1 MNCELWVQKYKKIC
15 ICAKNIVILQRIQ
28 INVTMKRLH
37 VILCLLAIILAACS
51 KSTGRT
57 LTSAT
62 GSIYECLVVMNDNP
76 LSQKQLNEITKLSL
90 VNEASGYTEPITTTY
105 DLVEAVMAADMPCMP
120 QVEPYFRLTHVP
132 TAQFDDMFKPTRNIL
147 FVDINPQQYTQLKA
161 KVSNDYWSTP
171 QAICRIQSPSEE
183 EFVAYWLEHG
193 TEIREWFVNQEIKRQ
208 MKFYRAST
216 NKEAR
221 TILQQQ
227 GYDMLIPEDYIVIM
241 DTTLGGA
248 TTYSLR
254 NPITVAP
261 EVRLLWCCN
270 NKGSMRRDIVV
281 YSYPYTDENTFTL
294 DYLNAKRDA
303 VLSRVVTASVDGSY
317 MGTEYKVFPPQMRA
331 ITVQEDE
338 YATEVRGLWKILDGE
353 AMGGPYVSHTRLDQV
368 NGRVVTAETFLYAAG
383 QKKRSALRQA
393 EAILYTLQLPQD
405 TIK

>member
-1 MNCELWVQKYKKIC
+1 
-15 ICAKNIVILQRIQ
+15 
-28 INVTMKRLH
+28 MKTTKWMSH
-37 VILCLLAIILAACS
+37 GLLLTAMVLALVGCG
-51 KSTGRT
+51 KSTDRT

-62 GSIYECLVVMNDNP
+62 GSVYECLVVMNDAP
-76 LSQKQLNEITKLSL
+76 LTQAQLNEVAKLSL
-90 VNEASGYTEPITTTY
+90 INEASGYTKPIASLY

-120 QVEPYFRLTHVP
+120 QVEPYFRVTKVA

-147 FVDINPQQYTQLKA
+147 FVDINPQKYTQLKA
-161 KVSNDYWSTP
+161 KVSNNYWSTP
-171 QAICRIQSPSEE
+171 QAICRIQTPSEE

-193 TEIREWFVNQEIKRQ
+193 AEIREWFVNQEIKRQ

-216 NKEAR
+216 NKDAR
-221 TILQQQ
+221 AILQAQ
-227 GYDMLIPEDYIVIM
+227 GYDMLIPEDYMVIM
-241 DTTLGGA
+241 DTVLEGA
-248 TTYSLR
+248 STYSLR
-254 NPITVAP
+254 QSVTVAP

-270 NKGSMRRDIVV
+270 NKGSMRRDLVV

-303 VLSRVVTASVDGSY
+303 VLSRVVSASVEGSY
-317 MGTEYKVFPPQMRA
+317 MGTEYSVFPPQMRA
-331 ITVQEDE
+331 ITVQDDE

-368 NGRVVTAETFLYAAG
+368 NGRVVTAEAFLYAAG
-383 QKKRSALRQA
+383 QKKRTALRQA

>member
-1 MNCELWVQKYKKIC
+1 
-15 ICAKNIVILQRIQ
+15 
-28 INVTMKRLH
+28 MKRLH
-37 VILCLLAIILAACS
+37 WMLCILAVVLVGCG
-51 KSTGRT
+51 KGTGRT

-62 GSIYECLVVMNDNP
+62 GSIYECLVVMNDAP
-76 LSQKQLNEITKLSL
+76 LTQDQLNEVAKLSL
-90 VNEASGYTEPITTTY
+90 VNEASGYTKPIATRY
-105 DLVEAVMAADMPCMP
+105 DLVEAVMGADMPCMP
-120 QVEPYFRLTHVP
+120 QVEPYFRVTKVS

-147 FVDINPQQYTQLKA
+147 IVDINPQKYTQLKT

-171 QAICRIQSPSEE
+171 QALCRIQTPSEE
-183 EFVAYWLEHG
+183 EFVSYWLEHG
-193 TEIREWFVNQEIKRQ
+193 EEIREWFVNQEITRQ

-216 NKEAR
+216 NKQAR
-221 TILQQQ
+221 SILQSQ
-227 GYDMLIPEDYIVIM
+227 GYDMLLPEDYMVIM
-241 DTTLGGA
+241 DTVLGGA

-281 YSYPYTDENTFTL
+281 YSYPYTDNNTFTL
-294 DYLNAKRDA
+294 PYLNAKRDA
-303 VLSRVVTASVDGSY
+303 VLSRVITASVEGSY
-317 MGTEYKVFPPQMRA
+317 MGTEYTVMPPVTRA

-338 YATEVRGLWKILDGE
+338 HATEVRGLWKILNGE

-368 NGRVVTAETFLYAAG
+368 NGRVVTAEAFLYAAG
-383 QKKRSALRQA
+383 QKKRTALRQA

>member
-51 KSTGRT
+51 KGTGRT

-62 GSIYECLVVMNDNP
+62 GSIYECLVVMNENP
-76 LSQKQLNEITKLSL
+76 LTQEQLNEIAKLSL

-105 DLVEAVMAADMPCMP
+105 DLVEAVMGADMPCMP

-147 FVDINPQQYTQLKA
+147 FVDINPQKYTQLKA

-221 TILQQQ
+221 TILQKQ

-338 YATEVRGLWKILDGE
+338 HATEVRGLWKILDGE

>member
-1 MNCELWVQKYKKIC
+1 
-15 ICAKNIVILQRIQ
+15 
-28 INVTMKRLH
+28 MKRMKT
-37 VILCLLAIILAACS
+37 ILCHSLVMALIMTTLLGCG

-62 GSIYECLVVMNDNP
+62 GSIYECLVVMNEEP
-76 LSQKQLNEITKLSL
+76 LTQDQLNTVAKLSL
-90 VNEASGYTEPITTTY
+90 VNEASGYTEPVTTTY
-105 DLVEAVMAADMPCMP
+105 DLVEAIMSADMPCMP
-120 QVEPYFRLTHVP
+120 QVEPYFRLTQVA

-147 FVDINPQQYTQLKA
+147 FVDIDPQKYTQLKT

-171 QAICRIQSPSEE
+171 QAICRIQTPSQE
-183 EFVAYWLEHG
+183 EFVSYWLEHG
-193 TEIREWFVNQEIKRQ
+193 TEIRDWFVNQEIKRQ

-221 TILQQQ
+221 VILQQQ
-227 GYDMLIPEDYIVIM
+227 GYDMLIPEDYMVIM
-241 DTTLGGA
+241 DTVLGGA

-254 NPITVAP
+254 NPVAVAP

-270 NKGSMRRDIVV
+270 NKGTMRRDLVV

-294 DYLNAKRDA
+294 DYLNAKRDEI
-303 VLSRVVTASVDGSY
+303 LSRVVSASVEGSY

-353 AMGGPYVSHTRLDQV
+353 AMGGPYVSHTRLDQI
-368 NGRVVTAETFLYAAG
+368 NGRIVTAETFIYAAG
-383 QKKRSALRQA
+383 QKKRSTLRQA

>member
-1 MNCELWVQKYKKIC
+1 M
-15 ICAKNIVILQRIQ
+15 QRIQ

-51 KSTGRT
+51 KGTGRT

-62 GSIYECLVVMNDNP
+62 GSIYECLVVMNENP
-76 LSQKQLNEITKLSL
+76 LTQEQLNEIAKLSL

-105 DLVEAVMAADMPCMP
+105 DLVEAVMEADMPCMP

-147 FVDINPQQYTQLKA
+147 FVDINPQKYTQLKA

-221 TILQQQ
+221 TILQKQ

-254 NPITVAP
+254 NPITVVP

-338 YATEVRGLWKILDGE
+338 YATEIRGLWKILDGE

>member
-1 MNCELWVQKYKKIC
+1 M
-15 ICAKNIVILQRIQ
+15 QRIQ

-51 KSTGRT
+51 KGTGRT

-62 GSIYECLVVMNDNP
+62 GSIYECLVVMNENP
-76 LSQKQLNEITKLSL
+76 LTQEQLNEVAKLSL
-90 VNEASGYTEPITTTY
+90 VNEASGYTEPVTTTY

-147 FVDINPQQYTQLKA
+147 FVDINPQKYTQLKA

-221 TILQQQ
+221 TILQKQ

-368 NGRVVTAETFLYAAG
+368 NGRVVTVETFLYAAG

>member
-1 MNCELWVQKYKKIC
+1 
-15 ICAKNIVILQRIQ
+15 
-28 INVTMKRLH
+28 MKRMKT
-37 VILCLLAIILAACS
+37 ILCHSLIMALIMTTLLGCG

-62 GSIYECLVVMNDNP
+62 GSIYECLVVMNEEP
-76 LSQKQLNEITKLSL
+76 LTQDQLNTVAKLSL
-90 VNEASGYTEPITTTY
+90 VNEASGYTEPVTTTY
-105 DLVEAVMAADMPCMP
+105 DLVEAIMSADMPCMP
-120 QVEPYFRLTHVP
+120 QVEPYFRLTQVA

-147 FVDINPQQYTQLKA
+147 FVDIDPQKYTQLKT

-171 QAICRIQSPSEE
+171 QAICRIQTPSQE
-183 EFVAYWLEHG
+183 EFVSYWLEHG
-193 TEIREWFVNQEIKRQ
+193 TEIRDWFVNQEIKRQ

-221 TILQQQ
+221 VILQQQ
-227 GYDMLIPEDYIVIM
+227 GYDMLIPEDYMVIM
-241 DTTLGGA
+241 DTVLGGA

-254 NPITVAP
+254 YPIAVAP

-270 NKGSMRRDIVV
+270 NKGTMRRDLVV
-281 YSYPYTDENTFTL
+281 YTYPYTDENTFTL
-294 DYLNAKRDA
+294 DYLNAKRDEI
-303 VLSRVVTASVDGSY
+303 LSRVVSASVEGSY

-353 AMGGPYVSHTRLDQV
+353 AMGGPYVSHTRLDQI
-368 NGRVVTAETFLYAAG
+368 NGRIVTAETFIYAAG

>member
-1 MNCELWVQKYKKIC
+1 MKTI
-15 ICAKNIVILQRIQ
+15 ISRGFILVSI
-28 INVTMKRLH
+28 MA
-37 VILCLLAIILAACS
+37 LLVGCG

-62 GSIYECLVVMNDNP
+62 GSIYECLVVMNEEP
-76 LSQKQLNEITKLSL
+76 LTQEQLNTVAKLSL
-90 VNEASGYTEPITTTY
+90 VNEASGYTEPVTTTY
-105 DLVEAVMAADMPCMP
+105 DLVEAIMSADMPCMP
-120 QVEPYFRLTHVP
+120 QVEPYFRLTQVA

-147 FVDINPQQYTQLKA
+147 FIDINPQKYTQLKA

-171 QAICRIQSPSEE
+171 QAICRIQTPSQE
-183 EFVAYWLEHG
+183 EFVSYWLEHG
-193 TEIREWFVNQEIKRQ
+193 EEVRDWFVNQEIKRQ
-208 MKFYRAST
+208 TKFYRAST

-221 TILQQQ
+221 AILQQE
-227 GYDMLIPEDYIVIM
+227 GYDMLIPEDYMVIM
-241 DTTLGGA
+241 DTVLGGA

-254 NPITVAP
+254 NPITVVP

-281 YSYPYTDENTFTL
+281 YTYPYTDENTFTL
-294 DYLNAKRDA
+294 DYLNAKRDE
-303 VLSRVVTASVDGSY
+303 VLGRVISASVEGSY
-317 MGTEYKVFPPQMRA
+317 MGTEYKVMPPVVRN
-331 ITVQEDE
+331 IVVHEDE
-338 YATEVRGLWKILDGE
+338 HATEVRGLWKILDGE
-353 AMGGPYVSHTRLDQV
+353 SMGGPYVSHTRLDQV

>member
-1 MNCELWVQKYKKIC
+1 M
-15 ICAKNIVILQRIQ
+15 QRIQ
-28 INVTMKRLH
+28 INVTMKRLY
-37 VILCLLAIILAACS
+37 VTLGLLAIILAACS
-51 KSTGRT
+51 KGTGRT

-76 LSQKQLNEITKLSL
+76 LSQEQLNEVAKLSL
-90 VNEASGYTEPITTTY
+90 VNEASGYTEPVTTTY
-105 DLVEAVMAADMPCMP
+105 DLIEAVMAADMPCMP

-147 FVDINPQQYTQLKA
+147 FVDINPQKYTQLKA

-221 TILQQQ
+221 TILQKQ

-254 NPITVAP
+254 NPITVVP

>member
-62 GSIYECLVVMNDNP
+62 GSIYECLVVMNENP
-76 LSQKQLNEITKLSL
+76 LSQEQLNEIAKLSL

-147 FVDINPQQYTQLKA
+147 FVDINPQKYTQLKA

-221 TILQQQ
+221 TILQKQ

>member
-1 MNCELWVQKYKKIC
+1 MKTIISRGLTLVSIMAVC
-15 ICAKNIVILQRIQ
+15 I
-28 INVTMKRLH
+28 
-37 VILCLLAIILAACS
+37 ACGN
-51 KSTGRT
+51 TGRT

-62 GSIYECLVVMNDNP
+62 GSIYECLVVINEEP
-76 LSQKQLNEITKLSL
+76 LTQEQLNTVAKLSL
-90 VNEASGYTEPITTTY
+90 VNEASGYTEPVITTY
-105 DLVEAVMAADMPCMP
+105 DLVEAIMSADMPCMP
-120 QVEPYFRLTHVP
+120 QVEPYFRLTQVS

-147 FVDINPQQYTQLKA
+147 FVDINPQKYTQLKT

-171 QAICRIQSPSEE
+171 QSICRIQTPSQE
-183 EFVAYWLEHG
+183 EFVTYWLEHG
-193 TEIREWFVNQEIKRQ
+193 EEIRDWFVNQEIKRQ
-208 MKFYRAST
+208 VKFYRAST

-221 TILQQQ
+221 AILQQQ

-241 DTTLGGA
+241 DTVLGGA
-248 TTYSLR
+248 TTFSLR

-270 NKGSMRRDIVV
+270 NKGTMRRDLVV
-281 YSYPYTDENTFTL
+281 YTYPYTDENTFTL
-294 DYLNAKRDA
+294 NYLNAKRDA
-303 VLSRVVTASVDGSY
+303 ILSRVVSASVEGSY

-338 YATEVRGLWKILDGE
+338 YATEIRGLWKILDGE

-368 NGRVVTAETFLYAAG
+368 NGRVVTAEAFIYAAG
-383 QKKRSALRQA
+383 QKKRNALRQA